1 MSDSQTPTD
10 PQQLRA
16 EIEQKRA
23 ELGDTVQQLAAKA
36 DVKARAKQAV
46 GDAAGKARQKL
57 AGVKDQTAQAVGT
70 VKEKAGTAQQQLADS
85 DLPAP
90 IRKPLP
96 LAAIA
101 AATAAVIVAFVV
113 LIRRRRS

>member
-1 MSDSQTPTD
+1 MTSSDTPTD

-23 ELGDTVQQLAAKA
+23 ELGQTVQDLAAKA

-46 GDAAGKARQKL
+46 GDATGRARQKL
-57 AGVKDQTAQAVGT
+57 TGVTDHAAQAAGA
-70 VKEKAGTAQQQLADS
+70 VKEKASTAKQQLADS

-90 IRKPLP
+90 IRRPLP

-101 AATAAVIVAFVV
+101 AAAAAVIVTVV
-113 LIRRRRS
+113 VVVRRRRS